1 MRRVALRFFQQEG
14 RVWGFLIGL
23 YIVLIV
29 YPYFQEWQQRRAD
42 RARLA
47 SMRKHNAAGHQ
58 WDVRKGQW
66 IDK

>member
-1 MRRVALRFFQQEG
+1 M
-14 RVWGFLIGL
+14 WGFLIGL

-29 YPYFQEWQQRRAD
+29 YPYFQEWRQRRAD
-42 RARLA
+42 RTRLA
-47 SMRKHNAAGHQ
+47 SMRKHYAAGHQ